1 MTWISKNVYADKLD
15 NIASEYN
22 NAYQRTI
29 KTKSVD
35 VKSGNYIKY
44 NVDSKDKDPKFK
56 IGDHIKLSKYKN
68 NFAKEYTPNWS
79 EEVFAIKKNWKYS
92 TTGISYYIRHKLND
106 LKDEKI
112 IWISYEKNCKR
123 SFFANK
129 HL

>member
-1 MTWISKNVYADKLD
+1 MYADKLD

-68 NFAKEYTPNWS
+68 NFAKEYTSNWS
-79 EEVFAIKKNWKYS
+79 EEVFAITKKLK
-92 TTGISYYIRHKLND
+92 IQYYGHKL
-106 LKDEKI
+106 L
-112 IWISYEKNCKR
+112 Y
-123 SFFANK
+123 
-129 HL
+129 